1 MNGYSFDGD
10 GFVTAVLSQY
20 QTGSVGSVVTVGYG
34 GSVTGQMT
42 PQDAVQSV
50 SVRDKQVLIRYGEY
64 TAVYS
69 QSLEETDRVPGGQG
83 AKDAV
88 LFDRNKGFLL
98 YSGYCEPVTF

>member
-1 MNGYSFDGD
+1 M
-10 GFVTAVLSQY
+10 
-20 QTGSVGSVVTVGYG
+20 GSVVTVGYG

-98 YSGYCEPVTF
+98 YSGYCESVTF